1 MEKWRIK
8 THMTTPKISVIATFY
23 NLEDY
28 AKRCV
33 DSISSQTFQDIEI
46 ICINDG
52 SKDNTIGILQ
62 ELAKSDNRI
71 KIIDKK
77 NEGVS
82 VARNTGIKAASGEYI
97 MFVDG
102 DDFLEIDACEK
113 LYHKAVESDVDL
125 VIFQK
130 KYIRKNKSINCN
142 YFKRSPFYNELK
154 DTPYQ
159 FFDKIPQT
167 FKSVHAMYCWD
178 KLYKKSFID
187 KSKAFFP
194 EDTNCAEDNLF
205 IIQLLLNNPKII
217 IIDNYFYNY
226 LATRP
231 QSLTKMDRLH
241 YIHIHI
247 HIHMYIQQYFK
258 KFFNKIQNNKNLLEL
273 QVYIFN
279 YYLNVLLD
287 EWNNLYFSDD
297 KKEYIAELKNFINDY
312 SQTDSNYIKMGGY
325 KRAQKLLLLDK
336 YHLYNIYWFLL
347 RPVVKYCLVYPYRFL
362 RKLIQN
368 SRI

>member
-46 ICINDG
+46 ICVNDG
-52 SKDNTIGILQ
+52 SKDNTIKILQ
-62 ELAKSDNRI
+62 ELAQSDNRI
-71 KIIDKK
+71 KIIDKT

-82 VARNTGIKAASGEYI
+82 IARNTGINAASGKYI

-102 DDFLEIDACEK
+102 DDFLEFDACEK
-113 LYHKAVESDVDL
+113 LYNIAIESDVDF

-187 KSKAFFP
+187 KSKALFP

-226 LATRP
+226 LAARP

-247 HIHMYIQQYFK
+247 HIHIQQYFK

-297 KKEYIAELKNFINDY
+297 KKEYIAELKNFLNDY
-312 SQTDSNYIKMGGY
+312 SQTDSNYIKMDGY

-336 YHLYNIYWFLL
+336 YHLYGIYWFLL
-347 RPVVKYCLVYPYRFL
+347 RPVGKYCLVGPYRL
-362 RKLIQN
+362 IKKLFK
-368 SRI
+368 S